1 MRTDSQT
8 LRAVW
13 EENVR
18 LKEELDDLRAA
29 VDRFRQII
37 QALNTMQ
44 YSLDAITPET
54 DVLALINSILVAA
67 VEAVDCEDGSLM
79 LLDDETGELVFV
91 DVLGQSREQ
100 LIGYR
105 LPPGEGIAGWVAA
118 NRKPAVVPEA
128 SLDARWYSLID
139 DVMDFHTASLISVP
153 LLDGERTM
161 GVIEALNPC
170 DGEPFQVEDLDILL
184 LIARLASLVLVQAEN
199 VKPGPEEPDSS

>member
-18 LKEELDDLRAA
+18 LKETLEDLRSE
-29 VDRFRQII
+29 VNRLRQII
-37 QALNTMQ
+37 QALNTLQ
-44 YSLDAITPET
+44 YSLDAINPET
-54 DVLALINSILVAA
+54 DVLALINKILVAA

-79 LLDDETGELVFV
+79 LLDDETGELAFV

-100 LIGYR
+100 LTGLR

-139 DVMDFHTASLISVP
+139 DILDFNTASLISVP
-153 LLDGERTM
+153 LTDGERTL
-161 GVIEALNPC
+161 GVIEVLNPC
-170 DGEPFQVEDLDILL
+170 DGEPFEVEDLDILL
-184 LIARLASLVLVQAEN
+184 LVARLASLVLVKAEN
-199 VKPGPEEPDSS
+199 VKPGSDEVAAS